1 MVFALGQAA
10 RILQDTLLGKRGA
23 MNIADERVHR
33 VLSYI
38 AELEKRGF
46 PPNSGDIQRYASNPY
61 RSSDLNIMRH
71 VSELGKQSVANYLEE
86 MRWIEGEDDNATGVR
101 LSSLGRAVLK
111 ALDEEQKKAE
121 PPEMVVLDDRSPL
134 SYARLIREVSRLG
147 ECMIADPYFRLES
160 LKDVVAHTA
169 CTRLLTSKQIGDEE
183 LAGLAVAVRDLS
195 AEANRTV
202 DARVSSDREF
212 HDRFVIPLAGPV
224 LFVGVSFGG
233 IRKNFS
239 IMGKINEPIASIIRE
254 KYEAFWAASNHLG

>member
-1 MVFALGQAA
+1 
-10 RILQDTLLGKRGA
+10 

-33 VLSYI
+33 VLSYM
-38 AELEKRGF
+38 AKLEKRGY

-61 RSSDLNIMRH
+61 RASDLKIMRH
-71 VSELGKQSVANYLEE
+71 LSELGKQPVVNYLEE

-111 ALDEEQKKAE
+111 ALDEEQEKAK

-160 LKDVVAHTA
+160 LQDVVAHTA

-183 LAGLAVAVRDLS
+183 LDGDLS
-195 AEANRTV
+195 AEANRMV

-212 HDRFVIPLAGPV
+212 HDRFAIPLAGPV

-239 IMGKINEPIASIIRE
+239 IMGKINEPIASMIRE
-254 KYEAFWAASNHLG
+254 KYEAFWASSNHLG